1 MLSLNSPYSVC
12 LTGMQ
17 MVLKQALATGYTA
30 SASFRDNSTDKASL
44 LGGNYVMLS
53 KNLQG
58 PSIVELNYET
68 KLITINKLYVYHDRR
83 GTLEVKSP
91 QRSSEDL

>member
-1 MLSLNSPYSVC
+1 M
-12 LTGMQ
+12 
-17 MVLKQALATGYTA
+17 
-30 SASFRDNSTDKASL
+30 
-44 LGGNYVMLS
+44 MLS

-68 KLITINKLYVYHDRR
+68 KLMTINKLYVYHYRR
-83 GTLEVKSP
+83 GNLEVNSP

>member
-1 MLSLNSPYSVC
+1 M
-12 LTGMQ
+12 
-17 MVLKQALATGYTA
+17 
-30 SASFRDNSTDKASL
+30 
-44 LGGNYVMLS
+44 MLS